1 MNELNAIL
9 DFELNRMAAL
19 KLDLQGVE
27 DLLEERPFDP
37 ENIVAT
43 MEQRESQIDELKNIL
58 PTLNALDSEQIVKRC
73 RSIENDKLFK
83 AFITAIDQHNRDL
96 DEFKQL
102 SKNEI
107 KDKKDLKTKADEL
120 TRIALKQ
127 SQLETVKRQLVG
139 PIRKFRT
146 DLK

>member
-1 MNELNAIL
+1 M
-9 DFELNRMAAL
+9 
-19 KLDLQGVE
+19 
-27 DLLEERPFDP
+27 
-37 ENIVAT
+37 
-43 MEQRESQIDELKNIL
+43 
-58 PTLNALDSEQIVKRC
+58 PTLNALDAEKIVKRC

-102 SKNEI
+102 SKHEI